1 MLYAAAILIV
11 IGVALFVAAPLF
23 EFSRAMDRPDTELSR
38 LDHERAIAIA
48 ALRDLEFDRQMKK
61 LSDEDWQDVH
71 VRLETQA
78 LAAMAAIEKLRNDR
92 RTSPPLSR
100 TRLSSS
106 ASKPREG
113 LARFCPGCGAQA
125 KAGANFCPECGSG
138 LRLRE
143 RA

>member
-11 IGVALFVAAPLF
+11 IGVAMFVAAPLF
-23 EFSRAMDRPDTELSR
+23 EFSRTPDRPDSELNR
-38 LDHERAIAIA
+38 LDHERTLAIA

-61 LSDEDWQDVH
+61 LSDEDWQDLH
-71 VRLETQA
+71 DRLETRA
-78 LAAMAAIEKLRNDR
+78 LAAMAAIEKLRSER
-92 RTSPPLSR
+92 RTPAPQSRPHLSIP
-100 TRLSSS
+100 
-106 ASKPREG
+106 ASKQREQ

-125 KAGANFCPECGSG
+125 KTGANFCPECGSG